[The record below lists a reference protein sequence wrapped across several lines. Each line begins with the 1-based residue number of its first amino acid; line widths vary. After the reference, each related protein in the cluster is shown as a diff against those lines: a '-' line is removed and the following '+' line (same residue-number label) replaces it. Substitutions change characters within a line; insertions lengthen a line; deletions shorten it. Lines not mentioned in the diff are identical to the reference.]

1 MKAVLHDMIFYGFH
15 GVHPEERTLGQRFI
29 VTISFESDHSK
40 DQQIRHL
47 HDTVDYSRVYADVKH
62 IMEKK
67 QFELLEACA
76 NDILDE
82 LLQNYPKIESAEV
95 SIKKP
100 SVPLNGPLNSVEVVM
115 KRSRK

>member
-15 GVHPEERTLGQRFI
+15 GVHPEERKLGQRFI

-40 DQQIRHL
+40 DQHIKHL
-47 HDTVDYSRVYADVKH
+47 HDTIDYSKVYADVKH
-62 IMEKK
+62 IMENK
-67 QFELLEACA
+67 QFELLEACS

-82 LLQNYPKIESAEV
+82 LLKNYPAIETATV

-100 SVPLNGPLNSVEVVM
+100 SVPLNGPLNSVEVIM
-115 KRSRK
+115 QRNRQ